1 MEQNTHG
8 ISINAQNMMPIIKKW
23 LYSDRDI
30 FVRELIA
37 NGCDAITKHKKLVAM
52 GEADYD
58 ETPYAISVTV
68 DLPNKALIFSDN
80 GIGLT
85 EEEACKYLGEVA
97 FSGAADFAEKY
108 QQTGDDAII
117 GHFGLGFYS
126 AFMVAKK
133 VQVDSLSYAPGASA
147 VRWTSDGV
155 SEYTVEPSARTSRG
169 TDITL
174 FLDDDALDFLQ
185 HDTLRDII
193 VKYCGF
199 LPYPIYLIDP
209 AYDAEQKKQAEEA
222 KAHAEAHD
230 HDDHECSCGHDHGE
244 AHECSCGH
252 DHDEEHECTCGHDH
266 GEEAEEE
273 AAPQPLNDVHP
284 LWLKNAADCTEDEY
298 KAFYRQVFHTWE
310 EPLFWIHLNVD
321 FPFRLKGILY
331 FPRIN
336 EQMGI
341 EGQIKLFNNQVFV
354 ADNIKEVIPEFLML
368 LRGVID
374 CPDLPLNV
382 SRSMLQN
389 DGTVRKMQAHITK
402 KVADRLKGLF
412 ANERETYEK
421 DWKDISPFVRYGAVR
436 DEHFYDQIKE
446 ALLFEKLDGT
456 FWTLEELQEHA
467 KNNGGRAYYVTDPK
481 SQSFYIDL
489 FKAQNQ
495 EAVLLDTA
503 VDEVFINFLEY
514 KCPGLTFA
522 RIDADVAQAI
532 KGEYVDL
539 PDQPTLEKL
548 LRTAAGNDKLS
559 VAVEPLKSEELLSM
573 LVMDENSRRFSD
585 LAARY
590 GNGAPVVPPDAK
602 LILNGS
608 SPVIRRLAA
617 ETDEE
622 KAALI
627 ASYVYDLAL
636 LGSGR
641 MNEEQSRAFFAHASR
656 VLTLIG

>member
-1 MEQNTHG
+1 MEQTTHG

-30 FVRELIA
+30 FIRELIA

-52 GEADYD
+52 GEAEYD
-58 ETPYAISVTV
+58 EAPYAISVTV
-68 DLPNKALIFSDN
+68 DLPRKALIFSDN

-126 AFMVAKK
+126 AFMVAQK
-133 VQVDSLSYAPGASA
+133 VQVDSLSCQSGAAP

-155 SEYTVEPSARTSRG
+155 SEYSVEPSERSSRG

-174 FLDDDALDFLQ
+174 FLEEDAIEFLQ
-185 HDTLRDII
+185 HDTLKSVIT
-193 VKYCGF
+193 KYCGF

-209 AYDAEQKKQAEEA
+209 AWDEEQKKQAEEA
-222 KAHAEAHD
+222 RKQAHA
-230 HDDHECSCGHDHGE
+230 HDHGE
-244 AHECSCGH
+244 DHECTCEH
-252 DHDEEHECTCGHDH
+252 DHGEDHECTCGHDH
-266 GEEAEEE
+266 GEEQEE
-273 AAPQPLNDVHP
+273 APQPLNDVHP
-284 LWLKNAADCTEDEY
+284 LWLKSAADCTEEEY

-336 EQMGI
+336 EQIGI

-389 DGTVRKMQAHITK
+389 DGTVRKMQTHITK
-402 KVADRLKGLF
+402 KVADRLKALF
-412 ANERETYEK
+412 ENERETYEK

-436 DEHFYDQIKE
+436 DEHFYDQIKDV
-446 ALLFEKLDGT
+446 LLFEKLDGA

-481 SQSFYIDL
+481 AQSFYIDL
-489 FKAQNQ
+489 FKAQGQ
-495 EAVLLDTA
+495 DAVLLDTA

-522 RIDADVAQAI
+522 RIDADVAQSI
-532 KGEYVDL
+532 KGEYVDM
-539 PDQPTLEKL
+539 PDQPALEALMRK
-548 LRTAAGNDKLS
+548 AAGNDKLT
-559 VAVEPLKSEELLSM
+559 VQVEPLKSEELLSM

-590 GNGAPVVPPDAK
+590 GNGEQVVPPDAK

-608 SPVIRRLAA
+608 SAVIRNLAA
-617 ETDEE
+617 EQDAE

-636 LGSGR
+636 LGAGR
-641 MNEEQSRAFFAHASR
+641 MTEEQSRAFFAHASK
-656 VLTLIG
+656 VLSLIG